1 MKLPDIPPNPEYK
14 RALITDYN
22 PLRGSTKR
30 REIWMPNP
38 DMLGMQQRFL
48 RSLERLQPELP
59 YATGA
64 RKGDSPARNVERH
77 AGNRY
82 FYLLDL
88 ASAYEQVDMLSLAW
102 QLHGLGME
110 GDVNDTYD
118 FLERYCRPPG
128 GDGLATGSPTA
139 PFLFNVYCQ
148 QLDVDL
154 GTYAKTEDLTYTR
167 YLDDLTFSAADTG
180 FPTRDVINPKKRA
193 EIREIVDENGFKLSV
208 HKTRVSDA
216 QDAPVII
223 TGLQLNRE
231 GHWQV
236 PERYLRIAQMYLEQL
251 MTSSP
256 RDACEYAAGI
266 LGLLTSS
273 KDRTRHAGIQAANHH
288 RLQRLAEAVIRSQSY
303 R

>member
-14 RALITDYN
+14 RAVITDYN
-22 PLRGSTKR
+22 PLRGSTKQ

-38 DMLGMQQRFL
+38 DMLAMQQRFL
-48 RSLERLQPELP
+48 CSLERLKPDLP

-64 RKGDSPARNVERH
+64 RKGDSPAKNVERH

-88 ASAYEQVDMLSLAW
+88 KSAYEQVDMSVLAW
-102 QLHGLGME
+102 QLQGLGMQ
-110 GDVNDTYD
+110 GDVHDTQE
-118 FLERYCRPPG
+118 FLEKFCKPPG
-128 GDGLATGSPTA
+128 GNGLATGSPTA
-139 PFLFNVYCQ
+139 PFLFNVYCL
-148 QLDVDL
+148 QLDVHL
-154 GTYAKTEDLTYTR
+154 GAYAESEGMVYTR

-193 EIREIVDENGFKLSV
+193 AIRKIIDDNGFVLSP
-208 HKTRVSDA
+208 HKTRVSDV

-223 TGLQLNRE
+223 TGLQLNKK

-236 PERYLRIAQMYLEQL
+236 PERYLRIAQMYLEHL
-251 MTSSP
+251 VATSP
-256 RDACEYAAGI
+256 AMAREYASGI

-273 KDRTRHAGIQAANHH
+273 KDKTREAGVQAANHH
-288 RLQRLAEAVIRSQSY
+288 RLQRLAEAIIRTQKY